1 VARARRG
8 YPALVFFRRGINTAA
23 EVIGAP
29 RFVVEGA
36 DDPFAFCANHL
47 GSPSMKNRC
56 FGFGRLMLRQIR
68 RRSICTMH
76 SRVTPNLFASFVGKP

>member
-1 VARARRG
+1 
-8 YPALVFFRRGINTAA
+8 
-23 EVIGAP
+23 VIGAP

-47 GSPSMKNRC
+47 GSPSMKNCC

-76 SRVTPNLFASFVGKP
+76 SRVTPNLFASIVSKP